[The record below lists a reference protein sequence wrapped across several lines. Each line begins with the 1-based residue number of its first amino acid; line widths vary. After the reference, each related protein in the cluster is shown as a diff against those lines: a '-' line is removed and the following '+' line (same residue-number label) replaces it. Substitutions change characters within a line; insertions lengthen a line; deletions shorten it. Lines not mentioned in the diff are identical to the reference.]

1 MTKSTT
7 NLLGI
12 IITILAGAYFFVKYC
27 SECRDGNVSV
37 KDEIVTPPVPK
48 PTSYPFTVSDGDF
61 NLHTAD
67 NFNFKVSS
75 ATFLEPLSQQVRDSI
90 VPGLKN
96 FLTENENKVLNITGL
111 YRQDDVNNT
120 AFPDLGLARA
130 NDVKNYF
137 VSRGIPSAQINTGG
151 KIMPE
156 MVPNGDVFL
165 GPVEYSI
172 EVTAVDIEAE
182 MKVLHE
188 RITTDP
194 LVLYFETAEA
204 TISLTEEQRQKFA
217 EISRYL
223 DKVENARCEIT
234 GYTDNEGG
242 PETNIKLG
250 QERADF
256 AKAYIMSNGIPASK
270 IKAESKGSA
279 DPVASNETEE
289 GRAKNRRTVITI
301 KNQP

>member
-12 IITILAGAYFFVKYC
+12 IITILAGTYFFVKYC
-27 SECRDGNVSV
+27 SECRDGNVTV

-48 PTSYPFTVSDGDF
+48 ATSYPFTVSDGDF
-61 NLHTAD
+61 AFTTAD

-75 ATFLEPLSQQVRDSI
+75 SSFLKPLSQQVKDGI

-96 FLTENENKVLNITGL
+96 YLTENENKVLNIIGL
-111 YRQDDVNNT
+111 YRDDEGNNS
-120 AFPDLGLARA
+120 AFPNLGLARA

-137 VSRGIPSAQINTGG
+137 VSLEIPSAQINTLG
-151 KIMPE
+151 KLMPE
-156 MVPNGDVFL
+156 MVPNGDVYL
-165 GPVEYSI
+165 GPVAYSI
-172 EVTAVDIEAE
+172 EVNAVDIKAE
-182 MKVLHE
+182 MKALYE
-188 RITTDP
+188 KITADP

-204 TISLTEEQRQKFA
+204 TISLSEEQRQKFA
-217 EISRYL
+217 DISRYL
-223 DKVENARCEIT
+223 DKVESAKCEIT

-242 PETNIKLG
+242 PGTNIKLG

-256 AKAYIMSNGIPASK
+256 AKAYIMSNGIPSSK
-270 IKAESKGSA
+270 IKAESKGSG
-279 DPVASNETEE
+279 DPIASNETEE

-301 KNQP
+301 KN